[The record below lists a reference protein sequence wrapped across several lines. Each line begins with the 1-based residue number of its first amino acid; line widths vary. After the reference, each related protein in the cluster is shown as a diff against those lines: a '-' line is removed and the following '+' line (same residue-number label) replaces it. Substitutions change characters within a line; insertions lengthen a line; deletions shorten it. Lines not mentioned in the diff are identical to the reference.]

1 MDRLLKC
8 YQQISW
14 SNVTQMQWTNLRKLP
29 GKTSSI
35 QDMEYQKWARVFIHD
50 ALWQFA
56 LFKLGLCAIF
66 EPLSLYRALRVI
78 ADLACQP
85 ATLLCIVPMR
95 FRDSVLFTR
104 YQCGSAIGPKTAREL
119 TSGIH

>member
-1 MDRLLKC
+1 MDKFEKIAGQNLQ
-8 YQQISW
+8 YSGYGISE
-14 SNVTQMQWTNLRKLP
+14 VGTRFYPRRTMA
-29 GKTSSI
+29 I
-35 QDMEYQKWARVFIHD
+35 CA
-50 ALWQFA
+50 
-56 LFKLGLCAIF
+56 FKNGLCAIF
-66 EPLSLYRALRVI
+66 EPLSRYRALRVI

-104 YQCGSAIGPKTAREL
+104 YQCGSAIGPKTARVL